1 MIDPK
6 VIVAL
11 DYASAADA
19 FNFVDKIDSSLCN
32 LKVGKELFTIAGP
45 DFVKEL
51 VKRNF
56 RVFLDLKFHDIP
68 NTVLKACEAASDLG
82 VWLVDV
88 HTTGGS
94 VMMEMAARALKA
106 NNSATKIIGVTVLT
120 SMDEAGLKEIGF
132 DISPKEQ
139 VLRLAALAKNS
150 GLDGVVASAQESS
163 IIRQSCGDDFLIV
176 TPGIRPAGSDI
187 GDQSRIMTPAQA
199 IEAGSDYLVI
209 GRPITK
215 ALDPVQA
222 LTEINQQIQKAG

>member
-68 NTVLKACEAASDLG
+68 NTVLKACEAAADLG

-94 VMMEMAARALKA
+94 VMMEMAARDLKA

-120 SMDEAGLKEIGF
+120 SMDEAGLKEIGI

-163 IIRQSCGDDFLIV
+163 IIRRSCGDDFLIV

>member
-68 NTVLKACEAASDLG
+68 NTVLKACEAA
-82 VWLVDV
+82 
-88 HTTGGS
+88 
-94 VMMEMAARALKA
+94 
-106 NNSATKIIGVTVLT
+106 I
-120 SMDEAGLKEIGF
+120 
-132 DISPKEQ
+132 
-139 VLRLAALAKNS
+139 
-150 GLDGVVASAQESS
+150 
-163 IIRQSCGDDFLIV
+163 
-176 TPGIRPAGSDI
+176 
-187 GDQSRIMTPAQA
+187 
-199 IEAGSDYLVI
+199 
-209 GRPITK
+209 
-215 ALDPVQA
+215 
-222 LTEINQQIQKAG
+222 